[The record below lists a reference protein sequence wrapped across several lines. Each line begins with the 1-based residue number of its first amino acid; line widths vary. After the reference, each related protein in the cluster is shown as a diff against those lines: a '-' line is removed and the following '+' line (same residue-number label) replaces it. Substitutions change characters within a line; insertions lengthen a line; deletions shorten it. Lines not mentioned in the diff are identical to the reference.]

1 MLDPTKHSFIET
13 ARRAQIIECAIDAV
27 AELGFGQAS
36 LAQIAK
42 RAGISTGVISYY
54 FAGKEELLRAVVV
67 HVVEA
72 AAAFIRPRVDFT
84 AGPRAALRSYVT
96 ACVQHIG
103 EYPKNCVAIWNIVL
117 AGRGDLYQPA
127 GVTTREAAF
136 IRVLEWGQREGV
148 FRPFDVPIMAR
159 FIGNAL
165 DGFLGRLA
173 VDKDFDV
180 DAAGRELEEVVDRA
194 TRCDNR

>member
-42 RAGISTGVISYY
+42 RAGISTGVISYH
-54 FAGKEELLRAVVV
+54 FAGKDELLRAVVA
-67 HVVEA
+67 HVGETA
-72 AAAFIRPRVDFT
+72 IAFIRPRVDVT
-84 AGPRAALRSYVT
+84 ADPRTALRSLVV
-96 ACVQHIG
+96 ACVQHIC

-117 AGRGDLYQPA
+117 AGRGDLYQTT
-127 GVTTREAAF
+127 GVSTREAAF
-136 IRVLEWGQREGV
+136 IRVLERGQREGA
-148 FRPFDVPIMAR
+148 FRPFDVPTMAR

-173 VDKDFDV
+173 VDKNFDV
-180 DAAGRELEEVVDRA
+180 AAAGRELEEIVDRA
-194 TRCDNR
+194 TRCDSR

>member
-13 ARRAQIIECAIDAV
+13 ARRAQIIECAIDAL

-42 RAGISTGVISYY
+42 RAGISTGVISYH
-54 FAGKEELLRAVVV
+54 FAGKEELLRAVVA
-67 HVVEA
+67 HVVETA
-72 AAAFIRPRVDFT
+72 IAFIRPRVDAT
-84 AGPRAALRSYVT
+84 AGPRVALRSTVV

-103 EYPKNCVAIWNIVL
+103 RYPKNCVAIWNIVL

-127 GVTTREAAF
+127 GVTTREASF
-136 IRVLEWGQREGV
+136 IRVLEWGQREGA

-159 FIGNAL
+159 FICNAL
-165 DGFLGRLA
+165 DGLMGRL
-173 VDKDFDV
+173 VLDPKFDV
-180 DAAGRELEEVVDRA
+180 DAAGRELGEVVDRA
-194 TRCDNR
+194 TRCDRE